1 MFANNY
7 MASLINTESV
17 INTSSTHNDGDSDK
31 VLINNKLVQSAFHVG
46 NLKVGK
52 VNYMTQ

>member
-1 MFANNY
+1 MFSNNY